1 MRWGGGGGAYK
12 SGGLLSAVYG
22 TACKQ
27 VLRGALA
34 VGREKEG
41 ELTTTSVEF
50 ENSYFEKGCRKKV
63 HKTIPKGNMGYVQ
76 YTFPD
81 TVAVKPTFVAFF

>member
-1 MRWGGGGGAYK
+1 MGRFII
-12 SGGLLSAVYG
+12 AVYG
-22 TACKQ
+22 PACEQ
-27 VLRGALA
+27 VLRGGGGALA

-41 ELTTTSVEF
+41 ELATTSVEF
-50 ENSYFEKGCRKKV
+50 ENGYFEKGCRKNV

-81 TVAVKPTFVAFF
+81 TTVAVKPTFVALF

>member
-50 ENSYFEKGCRKKV
+50 ENSYFEKGCRKKCAQDN
-63 HKTIPKGNMGYVQ
+63 PER
-76 YTFPD
+76 
-81 TVAVKPTFVAFF
+81 